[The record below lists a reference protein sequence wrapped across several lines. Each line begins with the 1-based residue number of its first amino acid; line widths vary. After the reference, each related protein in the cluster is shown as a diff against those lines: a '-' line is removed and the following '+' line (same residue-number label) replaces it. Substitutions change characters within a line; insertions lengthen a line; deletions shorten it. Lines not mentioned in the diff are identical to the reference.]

1 MPGGFT
7 PPEQIIKKGGP
18 HAGRPAWG
26 NGVKDLKH
34 LYYFESLLNEA
45 NNELVR
51 QAKDEGGIAV
61 GYTCYHMPEVLLNLD
76 RCFSVRLRAPRT
88 GSMDIATYYM
98 SNATCEYARAL
109 LERSME
115 GGYRF
120 LDAMAGVDVC
130 ECMNRSMEN
139 MELLDT
145 ADPDKKGFFWC
156 NLDAPCHD
164 NEDAVRH
171 IVEQVTRKVL
181 RPLHENYGVDISD
194 AAVRAAVAEHNEIC
208 RLITDIGEY
217 RKLDNP
223 NITGY
228 EFHVLCLATYV
239 CPKRLIA
246 EKLRETLEELK
257 TREPDGKKKFRAKVV
272 VVGSEIDDP
281 ELISLI
287 EDSGAL
293 VVADRFCYG
302 SIPGRQEIVLS
313 GSEDAVTQVVRD
325 YLHSTL
331 CVRHVEPFKIQK
343 RLDTAAQ
350 LSRDYHAD
358 GIIYEQIKFC
368 TYWSYER
375 ALASHVMQDEYG
387 IPTLSIDRPYM
398 SRTSGQLRT
407 RVQAFVERL
416 EIKKIKAARAAREV
430 NGDGV

>member
-1 MPGGFT
+1 M
-7 PPEQIIKKGGP
+7 
-18 HAGRPAWG
+18 R
-26 NGVKDLKH
+26 DLKH
-34 LYYFESLLNEA
+34 LYYFEKLLDDA

-51 QAKDEGGIAV
+51 QAKADGRLAL

-76 RCFSVRLRAPRT
+76 GCFSVRLRAPRT
-88 GSMDIATYYM
+88 GSMEVATYYM

-109 LERSME
+109 LERGLE
-115 GGYRF
+115 GGYKF

-139 MELLDT
+139 MELLGVS
-145 ADPDKKGFFWC
+145 DPDKKNFFWC
-156 NLDAPCHD
+156 NLDSPCSD
-164 NEDAVRH
+164 NEDC
-171 IVEQVTRKVL
+171 VEHLREQLSRKILKPL
-181 RPLHENYGVDISD
+181 RENFGIDTSD
-194 AAVRAAVAEHNEIC
+194 QAIRDAVARHNEVC
-208 RLITDIGEY
+208 RLITEIGNY

-223 NITGY
+223 TITGY
-228 EFHVLCLATYV
+228 EFHVLTLATYV
-239 CPKRLIA
+239 CPKDLVV

-257 TREPDGKKKFRAKVV
+257 TREPDPKKNFRAKVV

-302 SIPGRQEIVLS
+302 SFPGRQEIVLTDD
-313 GSEDAVTQVVRD
+313 EDALTQVCRN
-325 YLHSTL
+325 YLQTTL
-331 CVRHVEPFKIQK
+331 CVRHSAQHKVQK
-343 RLDTAAQ
+343 RLDFAAQ
-350 LSRDYHAD
+350 LAKDYHAD

-375 ALASHVMQDEYG
+375 ALASHIMHNEYN

-407 RVQAFVERL
+407 RVQAFVESI
-416 EIKKIKAARAAREV
+416 EIKKIKAKRGQEV
-430 NGDGV
+430 K